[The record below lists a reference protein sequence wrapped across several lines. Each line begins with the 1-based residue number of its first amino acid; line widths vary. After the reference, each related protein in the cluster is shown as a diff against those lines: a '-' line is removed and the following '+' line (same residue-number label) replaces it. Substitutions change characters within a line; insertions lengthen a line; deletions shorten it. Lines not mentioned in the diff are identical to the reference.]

1 MPQEIKLFGL
11 GQQSKSSNITA
22 MHRLNVYYDVQADTD
37 KANVVAYG
45 TPGTVLFS
53 TVSSSASRGMHWM
66 ESNNLLYA
74 VQRGDLW
81 AIAANGTASIV
92 NPTYYTFTVS
102 GVTISPVAYSSTYSN
117 NGCVFVAQTVTI
129 VAGSGTIVCS
139 KTSGTTPS
147 ASGTLTKVSGT
158 GDSTI
163 AFSAFTSATRTLTTI
178 NPTDIN
184 GRVSMANNGT
194 ELCIVTG
201 TYGYIYNPTLNSLTG
216 ITALLPTGGA
226 DTVTFLDSY
235 FIVNRA
241 NTAQFYISGQY
252 DGLTWNALNFATAE
266 SNPDNLQAVIADKGY
281 LALLGTSS
289 IELWVNSG
297 ALAFPFER
305 VNGAPSPSGLMARW
319 SLSRCGDF
327 LTGLFKNKHGA
338 LFIGQLQGYN
348 VVQVST
354 PDIDYIINQ
363 YASPSDAVGFG
374 YTLNGRIYYQITFQ
388 SEGKTWLYDVMSNAW
403 SQLKSWNM
411 TRHFGDLCCA
421 FGTKL
426 IVSDYASG
434 LLYYFSQQAYTDNG
448 LPIERELTSGHLFTT
463 GRNKVRVTRLRLDM
477 EGGIGDTSIIGNDP
491 KIMLSISRDGGHTYG
506 QELWVSIGELGHYH
520 RRAEWRRLGWARD
533 FVFKI
538 RMTDPVK
545 FLLMQGVV
553 EATEAS
559 K

>member
-22 MHRLNVYYDVQADTD
+22 MHRLNVYYDTQIDSD
-37 KANVVAYG
+37 KASVVAYG

-53 TVSSSASRGMHWM
+53 TVSSQPSRGMHWV
-66 ESNNLLYA
+66 ESNNALYV

-81 AIAANGTASIV
+81 SIAADGTA
-92 NPTYYTFTVS
+92 
-102 GVTISPVAYSSTYSN
+102 
-117 NGCVFVAQTVTI
+117 
-129 VAGSGTIVCS
+129 
-139 KTSGTTPS
+139 
-147 ASGTLTKVSGT
+147 TLKRS
-158 GDSTI
+158 
-163 AFSAFTSATRTLTTI
+163 LTTA

-184 GRVSMANNGT
+184 GRVSMANNGVQ
-194 ELCIVTG
+194 LCIVTG
-201 TYGYIYNPTLNSLTG
+201 TYGYIYNTVTNVLTD
-216 ITALLPTGGA
+216 ITASLPAGGA

-241 NTAQFYISGQY
+241 NTGQFYLSAQY
-252 DGLTWNALNFATAE
+252 DGLTWNALDFATAE

-297 ALAFPFER
+297 AQAFPFER

-374 YTLNGRIYYQITFQ
+374 YTLNGRIYYQITLQ
-388 SEGKTWLYDVMSNAW
+388 SEGKSWLYDVMSNAW

-411 TRHFGDLCCA
+411 PRHFGDLCCA
-421 FGTKL
+421 FNTKL
-426 IVSDYASG
+426 VVSNYADGS
-434 LLYYFSQQAYTDNG
+434 LSYFSQQAYTDNG
-448 LPIERELTSGHLFTT
+448 LPIEREISSGHLFTT
-463 GRNKVRVTRLRLDM
+463 GRNKVRVSRLRLDM
-477 EGGIGDTSIIGNDP
+477 EGGVGDTSTVGNNP
-491 KIMLSISRDGGHTYG
+491 KVMLTISRDGGHTYG
-506 QELWVSIGELGHYH
+506 QELWTTIGEIGHYH

-545 FLLMQGVV
+545 FVLMQGVV
-553 EATEAS
+553 EATEAN

>member
-22 MHRLNVYYDVQADTD
+22 MHRLNVYYDAQVDTD
-37 KANVVAYG
+37 KSSMVAYG

-53 TVSSSASRGMHWM
+53 SVSSQPSRGMHWM
-66 ESNNLLYA
+66 ESVNILYV

-81 AIAANGTASIV
+81 AVATDGTA
-92 NPTYYTFTVS
+92 
-102 GVTISPVAYSSTYSN
+102 
-117 NGCVFVAQTVTI
+117 
-129 VAGSGTIVCS
+129 
-139 KTSGTTPS
+139 
-147 ASGTLTKVSGT
+147 TLKRS
-158 GDSTI
+158 
-163 AFSAFTSATRTLTTI
+163 LTTT
-178 NPTDIN
+178 NPSDIN
-184 GRVSMANNGT
+184 GRVSMANNGV

-201 TYGYIYNPTLNSLTG
+201 TYGYIYNTTTNTLTD
-216 ITALLPTGGA
+216 ITADLPTGGS

-241 NTAQFYISGQY
+241 NTGQFYISGQY

-289 IELWVNSG
+289 IELWVNTG
-297 ALAFPFER
+297 AQAFPFER

-338 LFIGQLQGYN
+338 LFIGQLQGYE

-403 SQLKSWNM
+403 SQLKSWGI

-421 FGTKL
+421 FNTKL
-426 IVSDYASG
+426 IVSNYANGQLS
-434 LLYYFSQQAYTDNG
+434 YFSQQAYTDNG
-448 LPIERELTSGHLFTT
+448 SPIERELSSGHLFTT
-463 GRNKVRVTRLRLDM
+463 GRNKVRVSRLRLDM
-477 EGGIGDTSIIGNDP
+477 EGGVGDLSVLGNNP
-491 KIMLSISRDGGHTYG
+491 QIMLIISRDGGHTWG
-506 QELWVSIGELGHYH
+506 SELWTSIGELGHFH

-545 FLLMQGVV
+545 FLLIQGVV
-553 EATEAS
+553 EASEAN

>member
-1 MPQEIKLFGL
+1 
-11 GQQSKSSNITA
+11 
-22 MHRLNVYYDVQADTD
+22 
-37 KANVVAYG
+37 
-45 TPGTVLFS
+45 
-53 TVSSSASRGMHWM
+53 
-66 ESNNLLYA
+66 
-74 VQRGDLW
+74 
-81 AIAANGTASIV
+81 
-92 NPTYYTFTVS
+92 
-102 GVTISPVAYSSTYSN
+102 
-117 NGCVFVAQTVTI
+117 
-129 VAGSGTIVCS
+129 
-139 KTSGTTPS
+139 
-147 ASGTLTKVSGT
+147 
-158 GDSTI
+158 
-163 AFSAFTSATRTLTTI
+163 
-178 NPTDIN
+178 
-184 GRVSMANNGT
+184 MANNGAQ
-194 ELCIVTG
+194 LCIVTG

-216 ITALLPTGGA
+216 ITALLPAGGA

-241 NTAQFYISGQY
+241 NTGQFYISGQY
-252 DGLTWNALNFATAE
+252 DGLTWDALNFATAE
-266 SNPDNLQAVIADKGY
+266 SNPDNLQVVIADKGY

-297 ALAFPFER
+297 AQAFPFER
-305 VNGAPSPSGLMARW
+305 INGAPSPSGLMARW

-338 LFIGQLQGYN
+338 LFIGQLQGYE
-348 VVQVST
+348 VIQVST

-403 SQLKSWNM
+403 SQLKSWYM

-421 FGTKL
+421 FNTKL
-426 IVSDYASG
+426 IVSDYNSG
-434 LLYYFSQQAYTDNG
+434 LLSYFSQQAFTDNG
-448 LPIERELTSGHLFTT
+448 LPIERELSSGHLFTT
-463 GRNKVRVTRLRLDM
+463 GRNKVRVSRLRLDM
-477 EGGIGDTSIIGNDP
+477 EGGMGNSSVIGSNP

-506 QELWVSIGELGHYH
+506 QELWVSMGALGEYSM
-520 RRAEWRRLGWARD
+520 RAEWRRLGWARD

-545 FLLMQGVV
+545 FLLIQGVI